1 MKRIVFAIFAI
12 LRVTPF
18 MSRAEAGFAQATFSE
33 KEHDFGYIKEDGGTV
48 SCTFEFVN
56 TGSKPLII
64 VEAVASCGCTRP
76 EYPKH
81 PLAPGKKAV
90 IKVTYNPLGRPGAF
104 KKDIKVRTNGKEKR
118 TTLFI
123 IGSATPATKK

>member
-1 MKRIVFAIFAI
+1 MKRIAFFIATIFMVIPLA
-12 LRVTPF
+12 VN
-18 MSRAEAGFAQATFSE
+18 AEDGYAQATFPE
-33 KEHDFGYIKEDGGTV
+33 KEYDFGYIKEDGGSVT
-48 SCTFEFVN
+48 CEFEFVN

-76 EYPKH
+76 DYPKH
-81 PLAPGKKAV
+81 PLAPGKKGI
-90 IKVTYNPLGRPGAF
+90 IKVTYSPIGRPGAF

-123 IGSATPATKK
+123 IGSAIPATK